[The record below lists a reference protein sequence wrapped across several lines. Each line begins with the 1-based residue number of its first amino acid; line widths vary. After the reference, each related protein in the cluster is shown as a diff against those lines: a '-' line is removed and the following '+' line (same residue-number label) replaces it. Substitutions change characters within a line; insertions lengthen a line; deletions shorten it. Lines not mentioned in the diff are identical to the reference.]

1 MCTICFMKS
10 MQTYTSAYLYKV
22 CSILQV
28 IHDVLY
34 QTLSFLWFEGLLPE
48 NRWLAKVIVI
58 SGVVPTI
65 NHRMK

>member
-1 MCTICFMKS
+1 
-10 MQTYTSAYLYKV
+10 MQTYTSAYLYKI

-34 QTLSFLWFEGLLPE
+34 QTFSLLWFEGLLPE
-48 NRWLAKVIVI
+48 NRWLAKVIII
-58 SGVVPTI
+58 STVEPVN

>member
-1 MCTICFMKS
+1 MES
-10 MQTYTSAYLYKV
+10 MQTSYTLAYLYKV

-34 QTLSFLWFEGLLPE
+34 QTLSLHWFEGLLPE
-48 NRWLAKVIVI
+48 NRWLAEVIVI
-58 SGVVPTI
+58 SAVEPTN